1 MEEMTQRLDDKTDKL
16 ESFSKRDN
24 LKFFIV
30 AESTEADIYIL
41 WMAGTTAVCPYV
53 STTSEGIK
61 STSSSTT
68 AVNLLMENT

>member
-30 AESTEADIYIL
+30 AESTEADIYICMCG
-41 WMAGTTAVCPYV
+41 WYV
-53 STTSEGIK
+53 G
-61 STSSSTT
+61 
-68 AVNLLMENT
+68 LLQFVPMSARHLRALNPHHHRLPR